1 MKNIFISKCMID
13 LFFFFQTC
21 ELLMDHTMLKE
32 SLGMFARTK
41 DPMLQKVVA
50 KIIFFMLEPKDLR
63 SVAQTL

>member
-1 MKNIFISKCMID
+1 MKNIFFSKCMID
-13 LFFFFQTC
+13 LGFFFQTC

-63 SVAQTL
+63 SVAKTF

>member
-1 MKNIFISKCMID
+1 MHDWSV
-13 LFFFFQTC
+13 FFFQTC

-63 SVAQTL
+63 SVVKTF